1 MTFTFSRI
9 GRTTAAAGA
18 LAAVLAFA
26 VPASAANPTVGGA
39 PMMPDMTIVQNASK
53 ADNLTTLVAA
63 VKEAGLVDTLSGDG
77 PFTVFAPTDMAFG
90 KLPDGTVDTLMQPDM
105 DAQLKHVLT
114 YHVVAGEMTAED
126 LMAAVKKGGGEAN
139 LETVSGDTLTAKMD
153 GDALVVIDEK
163 GNGATVQQADVMQ
176 SNGVVHV
183 VDSVLMPAM

>member
-1 MTFTFSRI
+1 MTFTFPRI
-9 GRTTAAAGA
+9 GRTTAVAGAFAAALA
-18 LAAVLAFA
+18 LAA
-26 VPASAANPTVGGA
+26 PASAANPTVGGA
-39 PMMPDMTIVQNASK
+39 PMMHDMTIVQNASK

-90 KLPDGTVDTLMQPDM
+90 KLPDGTVDKLMQPDM

-183 VDSVLMPAM
+183 IDSVLMPTM